1 MYGYLHAER
10 SHFLN
15 SIQIYCLAISLDG
28 QTLVCA
34 SRDKT
39 ITVWDL
45 PTAKQTH
52 QTSDNSAL
60 RTPF

>member
-1 MYGYLHAER
+1 M
-10 SHFLN
+10 
-15 SIQIYCLAISLDG
+15 DG